1 VTRLD
6 QTLAGLHRLRRPVD
20 LTIDPRGGSLVAAI
34 RATVKEKARD
44 FEERLW
50 RVGFDGQASPLFG
63 DDVARSQPRFSPDG
77 GRVAFLAEV
86 DGRHALF
93 VQDDDGVRP
102 VASGDGSI
110 DAYRWTPD
118 GAAFIAISLEEGL
131 DASPN
136 AGAARLRWG
145 PAPDPEVFRP
155 SGAHRRLLRIGLD
168 GTIRRL
174 GPEDVS
180 SWEFALVG
188 GDRVAA
194 LVSEESSERGW
205 YRASIV
211 LIDAGGGGTRL
222 VHSGTDQVQSLAAS
236 PDGRRLAFV
245 EGWSSDRGLLAGDIR
260 IVDLATGEG
269 WGLAGADLPDVTS
282 LVWQDNTR
290 LWFAG
295 WRETGSAYGLVT
307 VDGTVEWSEHD
318 DAIVGRSAY
327 DAHVAPLADGE
338 GLVAIREAPG
348 LPPEIIHRRSRT
360 APWTTLTR
368 FNDGIAA
375 AVEAAGAHPT
385 IREVEW
391 AGADGRPIRGL
402 LLEPK
407 DRAPGPGPLI
417 VSVHGGPTWSQKQ
430 GFDPGSALPYVAAG
444 YAVLLPN
451 YRGSVGRGQPFTRLN
466 VGDPAGGEF
475 DDIAAGVDWAVA
487 RGIAQPG
494 RIGITGASY
503 GGYLTAWS
511 VTATTCFAAG
521 VMVSGISDLISLQ
534 NTCNNGFSDLIVAAP
549 LRDPASRRL
558 FVERS
563 PVLNV
568 GPSTAPTLII
578 HGELDHCTPL
588 GQAEEFYRALVDQG
602 IACELVVYPREG
614 HGFKERDHSRDVFLR
629 AIAWFDRHLGAPGA
643 VR

>member
-1 VTRLD
+1 MTRLD
-6 QTLAGLHRLRRPVD
+6 QTLAALHRLRRPVD
-20 LTIDPRGGSLVAAI
+20 LTIDPRGGALVAAL
-34 RATVKEKARD
+34 RATVKETGRG

-50 RVGFDGQASPLFG
+50 RVGFDGRASPLFG
-63 DDVARSQPRFSPDG
+63 DDTARSQPRFSPDG
-77 GRVAFLAEV
+77 GSLAFLAEV
-86 DGRHALF
+86 DGQQALF
-93 VQDDDGVRP
+93 VQDEAVIRP

-110 DAYRWTPD
+110 DAYQWTPD
-118 GAAFIAISLEEGL
+118 GTGFIAISLEEGL

-145 PAPDPEVFRP
+145 PPPDPDVFRP

-168 GTIRRL
+168 GSTGRL
-174 GPEDVS
+174 GPDDVS
-180 SWEFALVG
+180 SWEFTLVG
-188 GDRVAA
+188 YDRVAA

-205 YRASIV
+205 YCARIV
-211 LIDAGGGGTRL
+211 LIDIASGETRL
-222 VHSGTDQVQSLAAS
+222 VHAGTDQVQSLAAS
-236 PDGRRLAFV
+236 PDGRRIAFV

-260 IVDLATGEG
+260 ILDLATGEG
-269 WGLAGADLPDVTS
+269 RVLTGDGLPDVTS
-282 LVWQDNTR
+282 LAWRDDTR

-295 WRETGSAYGLVT
+295 WQETGSAYGLAII
-307 VDGTVEWSEHD
+307 DGTVEWIERD

-327 DAHVAPLADGE
+327 DAHIAPLAEGE
-338 GLVAIREAPG
+338 GLAAIREAPG
-348 LPPEIIHRRSRT
+348 TPPEIVFRRSRS
-360 APWTTLTR
+360 APWTALTR
-368 FNDGIAA
+368 FNDEIATA
-375 AVEAAGAHPT
+375 IEAAGASPA
-385 IREVEW
+385 IRVVEW

-402 LLEPK
+402 LLEPR

-430 GFDPGSALPYVAAG
+430 SFDPGSALPFVAAG

-451 YRGSVGRGQPFTRLN
+451 YRGSVGRGQAFTRLN
-466 VGDPAGGEF
+466 IGDPAGGEF
-475 DDIAAGVDWAVA
+475 DDIAAGVDWAIA
-487 RGIAQPG
+487 QGIAQPG
-494 RIGITGASY
+494 RIGVTGASY

-511 VTATTCFAAG
+511 VTTTTRFAAG
-521 VMVSGISDLISLQ
+521 VMFSGISNLISLQ

-558 FVERS
+558 FIERS

-614 HGFKERDHSRDVFLR
+614 HGFKERDHARDVFLR
-629 AIAWFDRHLGAPGA
+629 AIAWFDHHLGVPGA
-643 VR
+643 GR

>member
-1 VTRLD
+1 MTRLD

-20 LTIDPRGGSLVAAI
+20 LTIDPRGGSLVASL
-34 RATVKEKARD
+34 RATVKEKGRD
-44 FEERLW
+44 FEEQLW
-50 RVGFDGQASPLFG
+50 RVGFDGQVSPLFE
-63 DDVARSQPRFSPDG
+63 DDTARSQPRFSPDG
-77 GRVAFLAEV
+77 GSLAFLAEA
-86 DGRHALF
+86 DGRQALF
-93 VQDDDGVRP
+93 VRDEAGIRP
-102 VASGDGSI
+102 VPSGDGSI
-110 DAYRWTPD
+110 DAYQWTPD
-118 GAAFIAISLEEGL
+118 GTGFIAISLEEGL

-145 PAPDPEVFRP
+145 PAPDPDVFRP

-168 GTIRRL
+168 GSLRRL
-174 GPEDVS
+174 GPQDVS

-188 GDRVAA
+188 DDRIAA
-194 LVSEESSERGW
+194 LVSEDSSERGW
-205 YRASIV
+205 YRARIV
-211 LIDAGGGGTRL
+211 LIDAASGETRL
-222 VHSGTDQVQSLAAS
+222 VHVGADQIQSLAAS

-260 IVDLATGEG
+260 IVDLDTGEG
-269 WGLAGADLPDVTS
+269 RGPAADGLPDVTS
-282 LVWQDNTR
+282 LAWRDDTS

-295 WRETGSAYGLVT
+295 WQETGSACGLVA
-307 VDGTVEWSEHD
+307 VDGTIEWSERD

-327 DAHVAPLADGE
+327 DAHIAPMPDGE

-348 LPPEIIHRRSRT
+348 TPPEVVFRRALRES
-360 APWTTLTR
+360 WTVLTR
-368 FNDGIAA
+368 FNDDVA
-375 AVEAAGAHPT
+375 AVLEAAGADPA

-391 AGADGRPIRGL
+391 LGVDGRPIRGL

-430 GFDPGSALPYVAAG
+430 GFDPGSALSYVAAG

-451 YRGSVGRGQPFTRLN
+451 YRGSVGRGQAFTRLN

-475 DDIAAGVDWAVA
+475 DDIAAGVDWAIA
-487 RGIAQPG
+487 QGIAAPG
-494 RIGITGASY
+494 RIGVTGASY

-511 VTATTCFAAG
+511 VTATTRFAAG
-521 VMVSGISDLISLQ
+521 VMFSGISNLITLQ
-534 NTCNNGFSDLIVAAP
+534 NTCNNGFSDLIVGAP
-549 LRDPASRRL
+549 LRNPASRRL
-558 FVERS
+558 FLDRS

-602 IACELVVYPREG
+602 IVCEMAVYPREG
-614 HGFKERDHSRDVFLR
+614 HGFKERDHALDVVRR
-629 AIAWFDRHLGAPGA
+629 AVAWFDRYLGAPGA
-643 VR
+643 GR

>member
-6 QTLAGLHRLRRPVD
+6 QTLAALHRLRRPVD
-20 LTIDPRGGSLVAAI
+20 LTIDPRGGSLVAAL
-34 RATVKEKARD
+34 RATVKDKGRD

-50 RVGFDGQASPLFG
+50 RVGFDGQASPLFE
-63 DDVARSQPRFSPDG
+63 DDTTRSQPRFSPDS
-77 GRVAFLAEV
+77 GRLAFLAEV
-86 DGRHALF
+86 DGRQVLF
-93 VQDDDGVRP
+93 VQDEVDVRL

-110 DAYRWTPD
+110 DTYQWTPD
-118 GAAFIAISLEEGL
+118 GTAFVAISLEEGL

-155 SGAHRRLLRIGLD
+155 SGAHRRLLSIGLD

-205 YRASIV
+205 YRARIV
-211 LIDAGGGGTRL
+211 LIDTVGGEMRL
-222 VHSGTDQVQSLAAS
+222 VHASTDQMQSLAAS
-236 PDGRRLAFV
+236 PVGRRLAFV
-245 EGWSSDRGLLAGDIR
+245 EGWSTDRGLLAGDIR

-269 WGLAGADLPDVTS
+269 RGLAGAGLPDVTS
-282 LVWQDNTR
+282 LAWRDDTR

-295 WRETGSAYGLVT
+295 WQDTGSAYGLIAI
-307 VDGTVEWSEHD
+307 DGTIEWIERD
-318 DAIVGRSAY
+318 GAIVGRSAY
-327 DAHVAPLADGE
+327 DAHIAPLADGA
-338 GLVAIREAPG
+338 GLAAIREAPG
-348 LPPEIIHRRSRT
+348 SPPEIVFRRTRS
-360 APWTTLTR
+360 APWTALTR
-368 FNDGIAA
+368 FNDGVAA
-375 AVEAAGAHPT
+375 AVEAAYPA

-391 AGADGRPIRGL
+391 AGADGRQIRGL

-430 GFDPGSALPYVAAG
+430 GFDPGAALPYVAAG
-444 YAVLLPN
+444 YTVLLPN

-475 DDIAAGVDWAVA
+475 DDIAAGADWAIA

-494 RIGITGASY
+494 RIGITGVSY
-503 GGYLTAWS
+503 GGYITAWS
-511 VTATTCFAAG
+511 VTVTTRFAAG
-521 VMVSGISDLISLQ
+521 VMFSGISNLISLQ

-558 FVERS
+558 FIERS

-614 HGFKERDHSRDVFLR
+614 HGFKERDPARDVFLR

-643 VR
+643 GR

>member
-1 VTRLD
+1 MTRLD
-6 QTLAGLHRLRRPVD
+6 QTLAALHRLRRPVD
-20 LTIDPRGGSLVAAI
+20 LTIDPRGGSLVASL
-34 RATVKEKARD
+34 RATVKETGQG

-63 DDVARSQPRFSPDG
+63 DHTARSQPRFSPDG
-77 GRVAFLAEV
+77 FSLAFLAEA
-86 DGRHALF
+86 DGRQALF
-93 VQDDDGVRP
+93 VQDEAGVWP
-102 VASGDGSI
+102 VPSGDGSI
-110 DAYRWTPD
+110 DAYQWAPD
-118 GAAFIAISLEEGL
+118 GTAFIAISLEEGL

-145 PAPDPEVFRP
+145 PAPDPDIFRP

-168 GTIRRL
+168 GSIRRL
-174 GPEDVS
+174 GPDDVS

-188 GDRVAA
+188 DDRVAA
-194 LVSEESSERGW
+194 LVSEDSSERGW
-205 YRASIV
+205 YRARIV
-211 LIDAGGGGTRL
+211 LIDAAAGGGTRL
-222 VHSGTDQVQSLAAS
+222 VHAGADQIQSLAAS

-269 WGLAGADLPDVTS
+269 RGLAAAGLPDVTS
-282 LVWQDNTR
+282 IAWRDDAS

-295 WRETGSAYGLVT
+295 WQETGSGYGLVAI
-307 VDGTVEWSEHD
+307 DGTVEWSERD

-327 DAHVAPLADGE
+327 DAHIAPLADGE

-348 LPPEIIHRRSRT
+348 TPPEVVFRRSRT
-360 APWTTLTR
+360 APWTALTR

-375 AVEAAGAHPT
+375 AVEAAYPA

-407 DRAPGPGPLI
+407 DRVPGPGPLI

-430 GFDPGSALPYVAAG
+430 SFDPGSALPYVAAG

-475 DDIAAGVDWAVA
+475 DDIAAGVDWAIA
-487 RGIAQPG
+487 QGIAQPG
-494 RIGITGASY
+494 RIGVTGASY

-511 VTATTCFAAG
+511 VTATARFAAG
-521 VMVSGISDLISLQ
+521 VMVSGISNLISLQ
-534 NTCNNGFSDLIVAAP
+534 NTCNNGFSDLIVGAP

-558 FVERS
+558 FIERS
-563 PVLNV
+563 PVLNI

-602 IACELVVYPREG
+602 IGCELVVYPREG
-614 HGFKERDHSRDVFLR
+614 HGFKEREHALDVVRR
-629 AIAWFDRHLGAPGA
+629 AVAWFDHHLGAPGA
-643 VR
+643 GR